1 MEPEGSHRFHKC
13 PLPVPILCQINPV
26 HTPHPISLT
35 SISILSSHLH
45 LGLPSGVFPSG
56 FSTKILYMPLLSPIC
71 ATRPSHLIL
80 LNFIT
85 QTILGEEYRLLSPS
99 LYSFLHSLVTSSLLG
114 PHILNTLFSD
124 TLSSCSTLNLSD
136 QVSHPYT
143 TTS

>member
-1 MEPEGSHRFHKC
+1 MPATCPYPEPAQSCPYCISHFLK
-13 PLPVPILCQINPV
+13 I
-26 HTPHPISLT
+26 
-35 SISILSSHLH
+35 HLNII
-45 LGLPSGVFPSG
+45 LPSTPGSPKWFFPPG
-56 FSTKILYMPLLSPIC
+56 FLTKTLYMPLFSPIC

-124 TLSSCSTLNLSD
+124 TLSSCSTLNVSD